1 MFNKK
6 ESKMKKIL
14 ISTLAMLSLAGF
26 AIAGLDV
33 SGDTY
38 TTLAVSTSVT
48 NGTTTTAA
56 VDVSS
61 LKGGAK
67 IIMFDSGDLSNA
79 TTQQVVTVQTSTTGT
94 SSWSNVTAPVFAD
107 IATNATVEAE
117 TLDTQAVGKY
127 LRLSVTVNG
136 TTNVQHHI
144 GAVIVSPR

>member
-1 MFNKK
+1 
-6 ESKMKKIL
+6 MKKYIIL
-14 ISTLAMLSLAGF
+14 ILAIVALASV
-26 AIAGLDV
+26 AHAGLDV

-48 NGTTTTAA
+48 NGTTTTTA

-67 IIMFDSGDLSNA
+67 IILFDSGDLSNVS
-79 TTQQVVTVQTSTTGT
+79 TQMLVTVQTSTTGT
-94 SSWSNVTAPVFAD
+94 SAWSNVTAPLFTD

-117 TLDTQAVGKY
+117 TLDTQTVSKY
-127 LRLSVTVNG
+127 LRLSVTVDG
-136 TTNVQHHI
+136 ATAVQHHI